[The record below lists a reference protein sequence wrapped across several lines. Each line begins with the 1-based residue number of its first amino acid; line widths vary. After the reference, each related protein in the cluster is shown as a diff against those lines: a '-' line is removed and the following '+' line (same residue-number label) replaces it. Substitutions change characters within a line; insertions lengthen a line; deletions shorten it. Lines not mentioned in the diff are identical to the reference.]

1 MAVKKPKKQLADPKL
16 FPNLDY
22 AKWRESQW
30 DNFGPRWSFSNTG
43 PLGRARK
50 PQKPKDNKKG
60 KI

>member
-1 MAVKKPKKQLADPKL
+1 MAAKKPEKKLADPKL

-30 DNFGPRWSFSNTG
+30 DNLGPRWSFSNTG

-50 PQKPKDNKKG
+50 QKIRKRG